1 MLKCFGIRI
10 PYPMKFVFVTGGVLS
25 SLGKG
30 ITSSS
35 IGLLLK
41 SRGLRVTIIKVDPYL
56 NYDAGTMNPYQHGE
70 VFVTDDGGE
79 TDLDIGHYERFLNE
93 DLSRRNNVTAG
104 QVYLEVIERER
115 EGRYLGATVQVV
127 PHLTNLIKERI
138 KEVARDYDVTVV
150 EIGGTVGDIESL
162 PFLEAARQMGL
173 EENSF
178 YLHVSYVP
186 FVRSVGEI
194 KTKPTQHSVQ
204 KLREIGIQPD
214 ALVARGEKPL
224 TPEARRK
231 LALFS
236 SLPLRAVI
244 SAHDLD
250 NVYRVP
256 FLLAEQDL
264 DNLIFEKLGIGVYSD
279 RNLTEWENFV
289 RRVEEAGERVKVAI
303 VGKYIEV
310 RDAYKSLIEAIIH
323 AGARIGVKPDI
334 TLVDAISLESKGTD
348 ALKGYDA
355 IIIAGGFGRR
365 GIEGKINALTFGR
378 ENRIPTLGICLGMQL
393 MTVEWARN
401 VLNLKNAHSEE
412 FDPDTPHPVIHLL
425 PEQKE
430 VDRMGATMRLGGQ
443 DINLVEG
450 SLIHSLYGRKVIRER
465 HRHRYEFNNAYREKF
480 EESGLRITG
489 EAGGLVEV
497 LEWPEHPFYVGVQF
511 HPEYTSRPL
520 RPNPVFVGLLKAA
533 LKT

>member
-1 MLKCFGIRI
+1 
-10 PYPMKFVFVTGGVLS
+10 MKFVFVTGGVLS

-41 SRGLRVTIIKVDPYL
+41 SRGLKVTIVKIDPYL

-93 DLSRRNNVTAG
+93 DLSKRNNVTAG
-104 QVYLEVIERER
+104 QVYLEVVERER

-138 KEVARDYDVTVV
+138 KEVAKDYDVTVV

-173 EENSF
+173 EESSF

-244 SAHDLD
+244 SAHDLA

-264 DNLIFEKLGIGVYSD
+264 DDLIFEKLGIGIYSD
-279 RNLTEWENFV
+279 RDLSEWEDFV
-289 RRVEEAGERVKVAI
+289 RRVEGASEVVRVAI

-323 AGARIGVKPDI
+323 AGAHIGVKPEI
-334 TLVDAISLESKGTD
+334 TLIDAIRLEQEGMDT
-348 ALKGYDA
+348 LKEYDA

-365 GIEGKINALTFGR
+365 GIEGKIGAITFGR
-378 ENRIPTLGICLGMQL
+378 ERGIPTLGICLGMQL

-401 VLNLKNAHSEE
+401 VLGLKDAHSEE
-412 FDPDTPHPVIHLL
+412 FNPSTPHPVIHLL
-425 PEQKE
+425 PGQRDI
-430 VDRMGATMRLGGQ
+430 DRLGATMRLGGQ

-450 SLIHSLYGRKVIRER
+450 SLIHSLYGRRVIRER
-465 HRHRYEFNNAYREKF
+465 HRHRYEFNDAYREEF
-480 EESGLRITG
+480 EKSGLRITG

-497 LEWPEHPFYVGVQF
+497 IEWPEHPFFLGVQF

-520 RPNPVFVGLLKAA
+520 RPNPVFVGLLRAA
-533 LKT
+533 LGRHPSHDTPL

>member
-1 MLKCFGIRI
+1 
-10 PYPMKFVFVTGGVLS
+10 MKLVFVTGGVLS

-30 ITSSS
+30 ITSAS

-41 SRGLRVTIIKVDPYL
+41 SRGLRVSIIKIDPYL

-93 DLSRRNNVTAG
+93 DLSKRNNLTAG

-115 EGRYLGATVQVV
+115 QGKYLGATVQVV
-127 PHLTNLIKERI
+127 PHLTDLIKERI
-138 KEVARDYDVTVV
+138 REVAREYDVTVV

-173 EENSF
+173 EESSF

-186 FVRSVGEI
+186 FVKSIGEI

-214 ALVARGEKPL
+214 ALIARGEKPL
-224 TPEARRK
+224 TPEARKK

-236 SLPLRAVI
+236 SLPLRAVVG
-244 SAHDLD
+244 AHDLE

-256 FLLAEQDL
+256 FLLAEQNL
-264 DNLIFEKLGIGVYSD
+264 DDLIFEKLGLGIYTD
-279 RNLTEWENFV
+279 RSLEAWENFV
-289 RRVEEAGERVKVAI
+289 ERVENSVGEVSVGI

-310 RDAYKSLIEAIIH
+310 RDAYKSLIEAVIH
-323 AGARIGVKPDI
+323 AGAHLKVKPKVELI
-334 TLVDAISLESKGTD
+334 DAIRLEREGTRNLKDYD
-348 ALKGYDA
+348 AL
-355 IIIAGGFGRR
+355 IIAGGFGER
-365 GIEGKINALTFGR
+365 GIEGKISAISFARKNSVP
-378 ENRIPTLGICLGMQL
+378 ILGICLGMQL

-401 VLNLKNAHSEE
+401 VLKLKDAHSEE
-412 FDPDTPHPVIHLL
+412 FQPNTPHPVIHLL
-425 PEQKE
+425 PDQKNI
-430 VDRMGATMRLGGQ
+430 DRLGATMRLGGQ
-443 DINLVEG
+443 EVSLREG
-450 SLIHSLYGRKVIRER
+450 LTRKLYGKEIIRER
-465 HRHRYEFNNAYREKF
+465 HRHRYEFNNAYRDSFEK
-480 EESGLRITG
+480 SGLQIVG
-489 EAGGLVEV
+489 ETRGLVEV
-497 LEWPEHPFYVGVQF
+497 IEWAEHPFYVGVQF

-520 RPNPVFVGLLKAA
+520 NPGPLFVGLLKAA
-533 LKT
+533 LDRK